1 MNFHG
6 KMLFISVHGDPFAR
20 LGNIQS
26 GGQNVYVRELVQALD
41 SLGIEVDVFTHYS
54 DPKFPEEE
62 PLGKNS
68 QVIRL
73 QAGYKGFRSK
83 HQMLQILPKFTSEL
97 KQYMGKRNKY
107 TLIHSNYWL
116 SGWVGLQLQKIYR
129 IPRVHTSHSLGI
141 VRKNALGTNNPLL
154 SVRLQIEKEVLQK
167 ADKVI
172 ATTPLEQKILS
183 DYYSVDPQNISLVPC
198 GVNTNLFHPAED
210 NKPLGLVK
218 ENKKIILF
226 VGRFEENKGLQVLL
240 KSFDILKKKHP
251 STAAETLLV
260 IVGGDSLDTP
270 PASLSPEKKKYMKF
284 IRENGL
290 SDQVVFTG
298 PVQHSSLPS
307 WYAGAWV
314 TVVPS
319 YYESFG
325 LVALE
330 AMACGCPVIA
340 SRTGGLQQN
349 VLHGKTGLLVEPKN
363 PMDLATAINYL
374 ITNEKARNEM
384 AKQAALHGKK
394 FTWKKTASNLVAI
407 YKEVADGGRKSK

>member
-1 MNFHG
+1 MDFHG
-6 KMLFISVHGDPFAR
+6 RVLFISVHGDPLAR
-20 LGNIQS
+20 LGSIQS

-41 SLGIEVDVFTHYS
+41 SLGIGVDIFTHYS
-54 DPKFPEEE
+54 DPKFPKVE
-62 PLGKNS
+62 PLGENS

-73 QAGYKGFRSK
+73 PAGYKGFRSK
-83 HQMLQILPKFTSEL
+83 HQMLQILPRFMSEL
-97 KQYMGKRNKY
+97 KQYIGKRNNY

-116 SGWVGLQLQKIYR
+116 SGWVGLQLQKICR

-141 VRKNALGTNNPLL
+141 VKKNALGMDSPLL

-167 ADKVI
+167 ADQVI

-183 DYYSVDPQNISLVPC
+183 DYYSVKPQNLSLVPC
-198 GVNTNLFHPAED
+198 GVSTNLFHPSED
-210 NKPLGLVK
+210 NKPHEFLR

-251 STAAETLLV
+251 LTAGETLLV

-270 PASLSPEKKKYMKF
+270 SASLSSEKKKYMKF
-284 IRENGL
+284 IREKGL

-298 PVQHSSLPS
+298 PVQHRSLPS
-307 WYAGAWV
+307 WYASAWV

-349 VLHGKTGLLVEPKN
+349 VLHRKTGLLVEPKN
-363 PMDLATAINYL
+363 PEDLATAINYL
-374 ITNEKARNEM
+374 LTNEKARKEM
-384 AKQAALHGKK
+384 ARQAALHGKK
-394 FTWKKTASNLVAI
+394 FCWKKTASNLVAI
-407 YKEVADGGRKSK
+407 YKEVADGRRKSD